1 MTIDQVWSGYEIW
14 FMKLVFTVSNQKLSS
29 LRNSQAGKKKS
40 QSAEKYADF
49 WNRLHGSKTHFD
61 SRLRLIQAD
70 LPTFAWFLG
79 DIIAWY
85 ANWVKSFQFNITNCV
100 FCPRDYTL
108 DLEQL
113 FIPFTNI
120 ILFRH
125 HQKQSQQNS
134 SGIKKPSIFYPVSIS
149 IKR

>member
-1 MTIDQVWSGYEIW
+1 
-14 FMKLVFTVSNQKLSS
+14 MKLVFTVSNQKLSS

-49 WNRLHGSKTHFD
+49 WNSLHGSKTHFD

-70 LPTFAWFLG
+70 LPTVTWFFG

-85 ANWVKSFQFNITNCV
+85 ANWVKSFQFNIRFL

-108 DLEQL
+108 DFGATVYSFHKYYTVPEPPKA
-113 FIPFTNI
+113 IPAKF
-120 ILFRH
+120 FRH
-125 HQKQSQQNS
+125 KEAKHFLPCFN
-134 SGIKKPSIFYPVSIS
+134 FN
-149 IKR
+149 